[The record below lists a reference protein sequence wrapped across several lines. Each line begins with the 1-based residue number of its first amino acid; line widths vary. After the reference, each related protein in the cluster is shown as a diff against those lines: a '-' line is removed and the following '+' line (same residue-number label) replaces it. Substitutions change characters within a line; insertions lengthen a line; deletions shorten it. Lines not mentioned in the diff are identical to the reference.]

1 MDQLTS
7 LSQEIEKSE
16 SRNNK
21 QSKIEEV
28 LKKQVAELQFKLGM
42 VSYKL
47 SITTIFGH
55 KHHKHFKHKFSRSIL
70 HEKKTVTEF

>member
-42 VSYKL
+42 VSYKF

-55 KHHKHFKHKFSRSIL
+55 KHHKHFKRKFSQSIL
-70 HEKKTVTEF
+70 HEKKL

>member
-42 VSYKL
+42 VSYKFA
-47 SITTIFGH
+47 ITTIFGH
-55 KHHKHFKHKFSRSIL
+55 KHHFEHKLI
-70 HEKKTVTEF
+70 HKI